1 MSITSAIL
9 VIFLML
15 ALANFNINQKL
26 DSEFV
31 KSLSY
36 NFALWYLYAIS
47 FALWVCIGIYF
58 KKMIASKSTSLL
70 SLVLLTV
77 AINLTLLIG
86 FLIPQTLFYSK
97 IHSHTSSVM
106 DLIDIVL
113 SSSGGIFMYII
124 MLSSRK
130 RLRFMKSILQQ
141 YRKSVRRSK
150 SKMIRE
156 PNDTRNSLD
165 FVLLEVND
173 SGNSFSDGGLLAELF
188 DNITKEVFE
197 N

>member
-1 MSITSAIL
+1 
-9 VIFLML
+9 
-15 ALANFNINQKL
+15 
-26 DSEFV
+26 
-31 KSLSY
+31 
-36 NFALWYLYAIS
+36 
-47 FALWVCIGIYF
+47 
-58 KKMIASKSTSLL
+58 
-70 SLVLLTV
+70 
-77 AINLTLLIG
+77 
-86 FLIPQTLFYSK
+86 
-97 IHSHTSSVM
+97 
-106 DLIDIVL
+106 
-113 SSSGGIFMYII
+113 